1 MITRIVRMRFRKAER
16 EAFLEIFNASK
27 HQIRQFEGCQYL
39 CLYNEAGLPEV
50 FFTHSI
56 WTSAAH
62 LEAYRNSE
70 LFQATWTKT
79 KALFAE
85 KAQAWSV
92 EEVETV
98 GAS

>member
-1 MITRIVRMRFRKAER
+1 MIVRIVKMRFRRGER

-27 HQIRQFEGCQYL
+27 HRIRQFAGCQYL
-39 CLYNEAGLPEV
+39 SLYNEVGLPEV

-56 WTSAAH
+56 WISAAH
-62 LEAYRNSE
+62 LDAYRKSE

-79 KALFAE
+79 RTLFADE
-85 KAQAWSV
+85 ARAWSL

-98 GAS
+98 P